1 MQWPGQ
7 KSDSIPA
14 PPRLRSNLEEH
25 RRNKI
30 AIRGAKRRN
39 NKGQVEPRVFPSSS
53 RSSLYASFRGRRANF
68 PSGAR
73 QVGKIN
79 GIPDGIQQGK
89 VMLYSWGSLNA
100 LAHLRY
106 VFITVTPLRYAVKSA
121 SVFRG
126 SCGLIMAGW
135 SVTTNRSFVVS
146 QLGIYFKIRV
156 LDREEEGWGWEK
168 QREGK
173 FPSANWK
180 LNFVSSSTVPEIT
193 GSPPCLFQ
201 FIFSFGGVYTF
212 LETLLI

>member
-53 RSSLYASFRGRRANF
+53 RSSLYASFLVDDERTFHPVRAKWEKSTEF
-68 PSGAR
+68 PTGSGKA
-73 QVGKIN
+73 KLCFIHE
-79 GIPDGIQQGK
+79 D
-89 VMLYSWGSLNA
+89 LNA

-121 SVFRG
+121 PVFRG

-173 FPSANWK
+173 FPSAN
-180 LNFVSSSTVPEIT
+180 
-193 GSPPCLFQ
+193 
-201 FIFSFGGVYTF
+201 
-212 LETLLI
+212 